1 MIARPQRSPSRL
13 FPLLTAYGY
22 TKSFELDSGTPDQQ
36 AAASLLSLAK
46 LDLTQA
52 QQFFAYKLRPQ
63 AHLTRLFKQH
73 QLGLEAEQK
82 AQWQRADFYWQQ
94 VQNQLK
100 ALSKREALW
109 QALADEIA
117 QKHPEAE
124 LLNQPL
130 ILRQRLVEEVL
141 IDTHCGFYNGLT
153 EPSEGLAWGD
163 RPFTHIRH
171 IEKLLPYSSLTLRE
185 IQLFLA
191 DSWQKQ
197 INHYRAAK
205 NWSEAI
211 KLCHHRLTYCS
222 DIPYQNELAEMQAS
236 AITAKL
242 TNGKSEKQQLQD
254 AKRLKKGIQQF
265 EALAKIYPHNISLF
279 DYLGNLHHLHA
290 IRLGNGGLVAEG
302 LVAVE
307 KALIYTP
314 YLRDAVVTRSHLT
327 QAMERLSEYATQ
339 VKAQLA
345 RNRNTRLNPEGRK
358 VLTQSQ
364 KGFALREWYLNSKYA
379 SSARKAVQVAE
390 AMTVWRNIQGLPDPS
405 DEQQAIA
412 LLNGLNTILKHP
424 PANPEALPAAWQTVV
439 KAHPE
444 LTNLNAESIHT
455 FLKQRIWKVEPPTPI
470 VTPTSQTEQPPLLK
484 PFHATPQPSRE
495 PFLAWICSRQNLGLK
510 AQTAIA
516 TIALLIVGNLSLYE
530 LSVRTE
536 RKTAYN
542 QILTLD
548 PQQDS
553 TEIIA
558 AAEQFLSHRPLSGK
572 DAREARVKEL
582 YTQAFVNWFLQQPD
596 ALNEATTQAQFERY
610 QNLTQT
616 E

>member
-13 FPLLTAYGY
+13 FPLLTAYGC
-22 TKSFELDSGTPDQQ
+22 TKPFELDAGTPDQQ
-36 AAASLLSLAK
+36 AAATLLSLAK
-46 LDLTQA
+46 LNLTRS
-52 QQFFAYKLRPQ
+52 QQFFAYQLSPQ
-63 AHLTRLFKQH
+63 AHLARLLMQH
-73 QLGLEAEQK
+73 QMGLEAEQK

-109 QALADEIA
+109 QALTDEIA
-117 QKHPEAE
+117 QKYPDAE
-124 LLNQPL
+124 WLNQPL

-153 EPSEGLAWGD
+153 EPGEGSVWGD
-163 RPFTHIRH
+163 RPFTHIRY
-171 IEKLLPYSSLTLRE
+171 IEKLLPYSSLTPQE
-185 IQLFLA
+185 IQSLLA
-191 DSWQKQ
+191 DSWQQQ
-197 INHYRAAK
+197 INHYRTTK
-205 NWSEAI
+205 NWTAAI
-211 KLCHHRLTYCS
+211 KLCRHRLTYCS

-236 AITAKL
+236 AISAKL

-254 AKRLKKGIQQF
+254 AKQLKKGIQQF
-265 EALAKIYPHNISLF
+265 EALAKQYSHNVALL

-290 IRLGNGGLVAEG
+290 IRLGNSGQVAEG

-327 QAMERLSEYATQ
+327 QAMEKLSEYATQ
-339 VKAQLA
+339 IKTQLA
-345 RNRNTRLNPEGRK
+345 RNPNTRLNPEGRR
-358 VLTQSQ
+358 VLTQAQ

-379 SSARKAVQVAE
+379 SSARKAVQIAE
-390 AMTVWRNIQGLPDPS
+390 AMAVWRNIQGLPDPS

-412 LLNGLNTILKHP
+412 LLNGLNTIFKRP
-424 PANPEALPAAWQTVV
+424 PSSQEALPAAWQTVV
-439 KAHPE
+439 KAYPE
-444 LTNLNAESIHT
+444 LTNLNPEGIHA
-455 FLKQRIWKVEPPTPI
+455 FLKQRIWKVEQPAPI
-470 VTPTSQTEQPPLLK
+470 ITPTFQSEQPAILK

-495 PFLAWICSRQNLGLK
+495 PFLAWVCSRQNLGLK
-510 AQTAIA
+510 AQMAIA
-516 TIALLIVGNLSLYE
+516 TLALLVVGNLSLYE
-530 LSVRTE
+530 LSVRTD

-542 QILTLD
+542 QILALD

-558 AAEQFLSHRPLSGK
+558 AAEQFLSRRPLSGK

-596 ALNEATTQAQFERY
+596 LNQATAQDQYERY
-610 QNLTQT
+610 QNLTQAQ
-616 E
+616 